1 MNHEKDMLLAPL
13 TYYKTGGNARDVYFP
28 VSAEEMLDVLRDI
41 SNSGTEFF
49 ILGGGSNVLIG
60 DGYFNGAV
68 IVTTGINYFS
78 VSEDFITCGAGLESS
93 KVAEIAFENSKTG
106 LEFLY
111 NLPGSIGGAIAG
123 NARFKNINV
132 SDVILSL
139 TAVHPQEGVM
149 SFKSE
154 EIKFAYK
161 FNSLTRAGWY
171 ITEASLKW
179 SVGDP
184 KKIKAEMDEIELF
197 RKNAHHFDYPSC
209 GCVFKNDYKH
219 NVQIGKLVE
228 SLGLKGYS
236 IGGAKIADFHGN
248 FIINTGNATANDI
261 LSIIEFVEK
270 TALEKTGF
278 ELEREV
284 RILGNFK

>member
-13 TYYKTGGNARDVYFP
+13 TYYKTGGKARDVFFP
-28 VSAEEMLDVLRDI
+28 VNADEMFDVLRQVSD
-41 SNSGTEFF
+41 SGKEYF

-60 DGYFNGAV
+60 DGYFDGVV

-78 VSEDFITCGAGLESS
+78 VSDDFITCGAGIESS
-93 KVAEIAFENSKTG
+93 KVAEIAHERSRTG

-111 NLPGSIGGAIAG
+111 KLPGSIGGAIAG
-123 NARFKNINV
+123 NARFKNINI
-132 SDVILSL
+132 SDILLSL
-139 TAVHPQEGVM
+139 SAVHPKKG
-149 SFKSE
+149 
-154 EIKFAYK
+154 IKDFIREDIDFAYK
-161 FNSLTRAGWY
+161 FNSLTHSGWF
-171 ITEASLKW
+171 ITEATLKW
-179 SVGDP
+179 SNGDRDI
-184 KKIKAEMDEIELF
+184 IKTEMDEIERF
-197 RKNAHHFDYPSC
+197 RNISHHFDYPSC

-228 SLGLKGYS
+228 SLGLKGYT

-261 LSIIEFVEK
+261 LALIEFVEK
-270 TALEKTGF
+270 TALEKTGL

-284 RILGNFK
+284 RILGNFN